1 MQHQRLVTYLLDQK
15 EITGMTLA
23 EISRRAGLNDGQ
35 LSNIVNGVVPG
46 LKLCR
51 QLAAYF
57 KIPLEYMLYLAGH
70 IDHPPGE
77 YGLEIERM
85 AHMVKRI
92 DDENTRRRAVTA
104 ATAVLEAFLL
114 EDIQSA

>member
-51 QLAAYF
+51 HSEIQWASSTTKRETLSVMRCSLKRSFLNRSTETIRILTSPFFAA
-57 KIPLEYMLYLAGH
+57 
-70 IDHPPGE
+70 
-77 YGLEIERM
+77 
-85 AHMVKRI
+85 
-92 DDENTRRRAVTA
+92 
-104 ATAVLEAFLL
+104 
-114 EDIQSA
+114 